1 MGAGQGLDPRVAEP
15 EGRGPPA
22 ILTVRVGVHRGLVYL
37 DTAEDDVYGLAANLA
52 ARVSGLAP
60 PNTVVFSEAVAPLV
74 RDDVELKARPAAAV
88 KGVEGLINC
97 HQVIGE
103 RVEPAR
109 ITRGPLVGRDRELA
123 RLQKSRAHARAGAAA
138 LRPRRALQRPDR
150 SGAVGKG

>member
-1 MGAGQGLDPRVAEP
+1 M
-15 EGRGPPA
+15 
-22 ILTVRVGVHRGLVYL
+22 
-37 DTAEDDVYGLAANLA
+37 
-52 ARVSGLAP
+52 
-60 PNTVVFSEAVAPLV
+60 
-74 RDDVELKARPAAAV
+74 ARPVVPPRRAAAV
-88 KGVEGLINC
+88 KGVEGINC

-138 LRPRRALQRPDR
+138 LRSRRALQRPDR